1 MAKPSS
7 HGLGPSFHS
16 TTKPTGTLAVSIRGP
31 VGVGK
36 TYTALKTIPGPVVYL
51 NGDRDND
58 LLLGRLRGKFK
69 REIMSTER
77 YTLKFKHDVMRGKGE
92 AVDDNARIARTIR
105 DRFKADLIAALESQ
119 VRHIVIDQSAFVW
132 SLIRIARWGKLT
144 EIPQILYSQAN
155 WEMEQ
160 IIHQADDTGKVVI
173 WLSPSEQ
180 VWEDVIEQTPNGPKK
195 TRRPTN
201 KTQSVGYKGFD
212 SAMTVIA
219 EMHYDIEENA
229 RSLKIIKGVQGIG
242 QVLTGKEVTIP
253 SLLAAATGVED
264 WE

>member
-1 MAKPSS
+1 MAKASTL
-7 HGLGPSFHS
+7 GLPPGFVS
-16 TTKPTGTLAVSIRGP
+16 TTKPSGTLAVQIRGP

-58 LLLGRLRGKFK
+58 LLLTRLRTKFG
-69 REIMSTER
+69 REIVSTPR
-77 YTLKFKHDVMRGKGE
+77 YTMKFKHDVMRSRGE
-92 AVDDNARIARTIR
+92 AVDDNARIARSIR

-119 VRHIVIDQSAFVW
+119 VRYIVIDQSAFVW
-132 SLIRIARWGKLT
+132 SLIRIARWGKLI

-173 WLSPSEQ
+173 WISPSEL
-180 VWEDVIEQTPNGPKK
+180 VWEDVIESTPQGPKK

-201 KTQSVGYKGFD
+201 KTQSVGYKLFD

-219 EMHYDIEENA
+219 EMSYDIEENV
-229 RSLKIIKGVQGIG
+229 RTMKVIKGIQGMG
-242 QVLTGKEVTIP
+242 KVLTGKEVGIP
-253 SLLAAATGVED
+253 QLLALATGVED
-264 WE
+264 WS

>member
-1 MAKPSS
+1 MAKPSIL
-7 HGLGPSFHS
+7 GLGPSFHS
-16 TTKPTGTLAVSIRGP
+16 TTKPSGTLAVSIRGP

-58 LLLGRLRGKFK
+58 LLLGRLRGKFG
-69 REIMSTER
+69 REILSTDR
-77 YTLKFKHDVMRGKGE
+77 YVLKFKHDVMRGKGE
-92 AVDDNARIARTIR
+92 TVDDNARIARVIR
-105 DRFKADLIAALESQ
+105 DRFKADLIAAIESQ
-119 VRHIVIDQSAFVW
+119 VRYIVIDQSAFVW

-180 VWEDVIEQTPNGPKK
+180 VWEEVIEQTPTGPQKK
-195 TRRPTN
+195 RRPTN
-201 KTQSVGYKGFD
+201 KTQSVGYKAFD

-219 EMHYDIEENA
+219 EMHYDIEENV
-229 RSLKIIKGVQGIG
+229 RSMRIIKGVQGIG
-242 QVLTGKEVTIP
+242 KVLAGKEVGIP
-253 SLLAAATGVED
+253 QLLAAATGVED
-264 WE
+264 WG